1 MDGEHLRAQNQIRES
16 KMSKAREGFKVEKF
30 GKGRNA
36 IQSNYANEVVGALN
50 MLGSIQIIRG
60 EADKVVYGDNGVI
73 IQLKRSSEDGAAG
86 TSSNPFRIYS
96 TTSWL
101 KYKVT
106 TGKAITTGN
115 PIAVSA
121 VETEFTITSG
131 VTYYWFYLEMTA
143 TTAEVKVSAT
153 TPTWSTNLIPI
164 GWVNTVDTGIGV
176 INQVLRDHVFNPCAT

>member
-1 MDGEHLRAQNQIRES
+1 MSDS
-16 KMSKAREGFKVEKF
+16 KSQWSSAGFSIQPF

-36 IQSNYANEVVGALN
+36 IQSEHANDLVDALN
-50 MLGSIQIIRG
+50 ILGKIELLRG
-60 EADKVVYGDNGVI
+60 EDDKVLYADNGLT
-73 IQLKRSSEDGAAG
+73 IQLKRAAEDGASG
-86 TSSNPFRIYS
+86 SSANPFRIYS

-106 TGKAITTGN
+106 TGFAITTGN
-115 PIAVSA
+115 PISVAA
-121 VETEFTITSG
+121 VESEFTITSG

-143 TTAEVKVSAT
+143 TTAEVKASAT

-176 INQVLRDHVFNPCAT
+176 INQVLKDHVFNPCAT